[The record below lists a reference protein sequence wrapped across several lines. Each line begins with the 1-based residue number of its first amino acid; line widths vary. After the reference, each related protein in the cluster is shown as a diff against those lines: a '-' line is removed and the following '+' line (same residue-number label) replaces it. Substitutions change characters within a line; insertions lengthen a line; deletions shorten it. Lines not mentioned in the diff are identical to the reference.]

1 MTGERDSPDRLDE
14 ESPGYEA
21 RMEVGENGPYKV
33 TGVALLR
40 MRKARNEVGEPVD
53 WERREPIDAGAEY
66 WLCRCGGSA
75 NKPFCDGAH
84 HENGFDGTETADR
97 GPSAE
102 RRKEYAGETVV
113 LSDDESLC
121 EHAAF
126 CVAGEA
132 SAWKLARRG
141 NSPEDRQRV
150 LHMVACCPSGRL
162 EARDPDRGE
171 RIEPDLPVEVAV
183 VDDGPL
189 WVRGGIPV
197 VAADG
202 YGYEVRNRIT
212 LCRCG
217 ASKNKPFCDGSHS
230 EVGFSDA

>member
-1 MTGERDSPDRLDE
+1 MTVASDSTNDGEEPTSPD
-14 ESPGYEA
+14 A
-21 RMEVGENGPYKV
+21 RVEVGENGPYKV
-33 TGVALLR
+33 TGAALLR
-40 MRKARNEVGEPVD
+40 MRKARNDAGEPID
-53 WERREPIDAGAEY
+53 WERREPIDAEAEY

-75 NKPFCDGAH
+75 NKPFCDGTH
-84 HENGFDGTETADR
+84 NGNGFDGTETADR
-97 GPSAE
+97 GPTAG
-102 RRKEYAGETVV
+102 RRKEYGGEAIV
-113 LSDDESLC
+113 LTDDESLC

-126 CVAGEA
+126 CVAGQA

-141 NSPEDRQRV
+141 NAGEDRERV

-162 EARDPDRGE
+162 EAHGPDDGE
-171 RIEPDLPVEVAV
+171 RIEPALPVEVAV

-202 YGYEVRNRIT
+202 HGYEVRNRVT

-217 ASKNKPFCDGSHS
+217 ASKNKPLCDGSHS